1 MAYTIKEIML
11 ATCGT
16 DTYPRR
22 WETFFDEVMATYE
35 KNGCPLLD
43 PAYYTAIEEEYGI
56 IGEDLPVY
64 LEAAQEIAKD
74 EMLSRYMAL
83 LCHALTERDTIKADL
98 AEISFP
104 TDDENSL
111 KCRMLPALA
120 MCQGVRYA
128 DGLLKARGVPD
139 PYRQTALRT
148 ILGTVKG
155 YRIRHGGEYGC
166 FAFGWFQLAYDAKL
180 FIIDSLQIEL
190 SFPSMDFFSAYENTK
205 GEIVSLARDVRVH
218 KSGIPLGSL
227 FCEDETDAF
236 DAVFTETADAYIGNP
251 YDEKGRIRRERVTL
265 PKSEW
270 HEKLV
275 PGDEVINLHIPQGVP
290 FTEEALDQTMADI
303 RAFLAKYFPDHAY
316 KAFFC
321 GSWLLDP
328 QLGDLL
334 GEDSNIAKFGRRF
347 TPVSAKSDGMGVF
360 RFAFLMPNN
369 DIDFEAL
376 PEKTRLQR
384 AVKQHYLAGKAV
396 YGVCGFFF

>member
-64 LEAAQEIAKD
+64 QQAAREIAAD

-83 LCHALTERDTIKADL
+83 LCHALTERDTIMADL
-98 AEISFP
+98 TTLSFP
-104 TDDENSL
+104 KDEENSL

-128 DGLLKARGVPD
+128 DSIIKARKIPDAIRMISLRGV
-139 PYRQTALRT
+139 
-148 ILGTVKG
+148 LGTVRG
-155 YRIRHGGEYGC
+155 YRIRHNGEYGC

-190 SFPSMDFFSAYENTK
+190 SFPSMDYFSAYENTK
-205 GEIVSLARDVRVH
+205 GEIVSLARNTRVH
-218 KSGIPLGSL
+218 KSGVPLGSL

-236 DAVFTETADAYIGNP
+236 DAAFTETEDAYIGNP
-251 YDEKGRIRRERVTL
+251 YDAKGRIRRERVTL

-275 PGDEVINLHIPQGVP
+275 PGDDVINLHIPKGVS
-290 FTEEALDQTMADI
+290 FTEEALDRTISNI
-303 RAFLAKYFPDHAY
+303 RAFLAKYFPDYAY

-328 QLGDLL
+328 QLGDIL
-334 GEDSNIAKFGRRF
+334 GEDSNIVKFGRRF
-347 TPVSAKSDGMGVF
+347 IPVSAKNDGKGVF
-360 RFAFLMPNN
+360 RFVFLIPDN
-369 DIDFEAL
+369 DVDFETL
-376 PEKTRLQR
+376 PENTRLQR
-384 AVKQHYLAGKAV
+384 AVKQHYLAGKAI
-396 YGVCGFFF
+396 YGVGGFFF